1 MRPFLA
7 RWSAAR
13 TPASVAIVP
22 NARHAPRPPA
32 NPLVVAV
39 AYDGLC
45 TFEFGCAV
53 EVFGLPRPEM
63 GEGWYRFAVA
73 AAEPGPLRAAGG
85 VMVGV
90 DSGLDLLAHAGTV
103 VVPGWRGADAPVP
116 EGLCAALCGAHAAG
130 ARILSL
136 CSGAFVLAAAGLL
149 DGKRATTHWRYFDA
163 LAAQYPALTLVPDVL
178 YVDEGSVL
186 TAAGSAAGLDLC
198 LHLIRRDWGPR
209 AANQVARRLVVPP
222 HRDGGQA
229 QYVER
234 PVPRERAGGSR
245 LAGLLDRV
253 RAGLDQDWPVLRL
266 AAEAAVSPR
275 VLHRRFREATG
286 LSPGAWLA
294 AERLALARELLEGSA
309 TPVEDVAAAC
319 GFATAA
325 ILRAHFRAAL
335 GTSPAAYRSRFTASG
350 G

>member
-1 MRPFLA
+1 MPLNVKIMPNHSRS
-7 RWSAAR
+7 RSALS
-13 TPASVAIVP
+13 PK
-22 NARHAPRPPA
+22 
-32 NPLVVAV
+32 NPLVIAV

-53 EVFGLPRPEM
+53 EVFALPRPEM
-63 GEGWYRFAVA
+63 GPGWYRFAVA

-85 VMVGV
+85 ITVGV
-90 DSGLDLLAHAGTV
+90 DGDLDLLAKAGTV
-103 VVPGWRGADAPVP
+103 IVPGWRGADAPVP
-116 EGLCAALCGAHAAG
+116 TELCAALCAAHAAG
-130 ARILSL
+130 ARVLSL

-163 LAAQYPALTLVPDVL
+163 LAMCYPRLTLVPDVL

-209 AANQVARRLVVPP
+209 VANQVARRLVIPP

-234 PVPRERAGGSR
+234 PVPRERAAGSR
-245 LAGLLDRV
+245 LASLLDRV
-253 RAGLDQDWPVLRL
+253 RAALDQEWPIERL

-275 VLHRRFREATG
+275 ALHRRFQEASGT
-286 LSPGAWLA
+286 SPGAWLL
-294 AERLALARELLEGSA
+294 AERVARARELLEDA
-309 TPVEDVAAAC
+309 LLPIEDVAAAC
-319 GFATAA
+319 GFGTAA
-325 ILRAHFRAAL
+325 TMRHHFRAAL
-335 GTSPAAYRSRFTASG
+335 GVSPAAYRNRFRVAA
-350 G
+350 

>member
-1 MRPFLA
+1 MPK
-7 RWSAAR
+7 
-13 TPASVAIVP
+13 
-22 NARHAPRPPA
+22 PPA

-53 EVFGLPRPEM
+53 EVFGLQRPEL
-63 GEGWYRFAVA
+63 GPNWYRFAVA
-73 AAEPGPLRAAGG
+73 GAEPGPLRAAGG
-85 VMVGV
+85 ITVGV
-90 DSGLDLLAHAGTV
+90 DFQLELLSQAGTV
-103 VVPGWRGADAPVP
+103 IVPGWRGADEKVP
-116 EGLCAALCGAHAAG
+116 EALCHALRAAHAAG

-149 DGKRATTHWRYFDA
+149 RDRRATTHWRYFDA
-163 LAAQYPALTLVPDVL
+163 LATRHPELTLVPDVL

-198 LHLIRRDWGPR
+198 LHLVRRDWGPQI
-209 AANQVARRLVVPP
+209 ANTVARRLVVPP

-234 PVPRERAGGSR
+234 PVPRERASGAR

-253 RAGLDQDWPVLRL
+253 RAALDEDWPIERL

-275 VLHRRFREATG
+275 ALHRRFQEATG
-286 LSPGAWLA
+286 ASPGAWLL
-294 AERLALARELLEGSA
+294 AERLDRARELLESSA
-309 TPVEDVAAAC
+309 LQMEDIASTC
-319 GFATAA
+319 GFGTAA
-325 ILRAHFRAAL
+325 TLRHHFRRAL
-335 GTSPAAYRSRFTASG
+335 GTSPAAYRIRFAAVPGT
-350 G
+350 